1 MQAPSA
7 IASREAG
14 LAQLAE
20 RLSCKEEVVGSNPT
34 LGSAALPSAPMRG
47 TTDSVTVVRF
57 DDRMGEVDALM
68 WAMEADPVLRSTVI
82 ALALLDGPPD
92 RERLTA
98 RVRRSVEEIPRLHQ
112 VAVEHFGGTPRW
124 VRAEEIDLGYH
135 LRFCRRPDWSDR
147 GLLGLVD
154 EIAAIPFDRSRPLW
168 QHTVVEDLPGGGA
181 ALVVKVHHS
190 LTDGVGGMEIAAGLL
205 FDLEADE
212 PPPPPAPAP
221 AVDPGPDKGRA
232 GRVTRLAREA
242 RRQLRRLVALARGVV
257 RLALRP
263 SEVLRSA
270 ATAAGSALRAVSPF
284 SGALSP
290 LLLGRS
296 SQRRYHEFP
305 VALDRLRDAA
315 RMADARVNDAF
326 LAALAG
332 GLGRYHRRH
341 RVSVDA
347 LRVTMPI
354 NTRAAG
360 DDMVAG
366 NRHAPSRFPL
376 PVGEPDPVLRMQAI
390 ARQVTAE
397 RAEPAL
403 RFAEAFAG
411 LLRRLP
417 AALRLRLFGGM
428 LKGVDVLASNVAG
441 VTFPLYLAG
450 ARIAGLVAFGPPLG
464 AALNVTLLSYLD
476 RASIGVV
483 TDTRA
488 VPDPEVLLA
497 CLKEGFE
504 EVLDVGRTPPPQAPT
519 WRT

>member
-1 MQAPSA
+1 M
-7 IASREAG
+7 
-14 LAQLAE
+14 AE

-34 LGSAALPSAPMRG
+34 LGSRPHHAPDDGYYWAMA
-47 TTDSVTVVRF
+47 VMRF

-82 ALALLDGPPD
+82 AVALLDGPPD

-112 VAVEHFGGTPRW
+112 VAVERFGGTPRW
-124 VRAEEIDLGYH
+124 VRAPEVNLGYH
-135 LRFCRRPDWSDR
+135 LRFCGCPGDGSQA

-154 EIAAIPFDRSRPLW
+154 QIAAVPLDRSRPLW
-168 QHTVVEDLPGGGA
+168 QHTVVEDLPDGRA

-190 LTDGVGGMEIAAGLL
+190 LTDGVGGMEMAAGLL

-212 PPPPPAPAP
+212 PAPSSPPGPAAAPPPGVGPHRRG
-221 AVDPGPDKGRA
+221 PGPRSS
-232 GRVTRLAREA
+232 REI
-242 RRQLRRLVALARGVV
+242 RRQGARLVALVRGIGRLVQRPLAVV
-257 RLALRP
+257 RT
-263 SEVLRSA
+263 A

-296 SQRRYHEFP
+296 SERRYHEFP
-305 VALDRLRDAA
+305 VGLDGLRAAA
-315 RMADARVNDAF
+315 RGAEARVNDAF
-326 LAALAG
+326 LAAVAG
-332 GLGRYHRRH
+332 GLGRYHLRH
-341 RVSVDA
+341 HLPVDA
-347 LRVTMPI
+347 LRITMPI

-360 DDMVAG
+360 DDVVAG
-366 NRHAPSRFPL
+366 NRHAPSRFAL
-376 PVGEPDPVLRMQAI
+376 PVGEPDPVVRMQTI
-390 ARQVTAE
+390 ARRVTAE

-450 ARIAGLVAFGPPLG
+450 ARIGGLVAFGPPLG
-464 AALNVTLLSYLD
+464 AALNVTLLTYLD

-488 VPDPEVLLA
+488 VPDPDVLMACLQEGFAEVLA
-497 CLKEGFE
+497 SAEASPP
-504 EVLDVGRTPPPQAPT
+504 RTSSREPPLM
-519 WRT
+519 